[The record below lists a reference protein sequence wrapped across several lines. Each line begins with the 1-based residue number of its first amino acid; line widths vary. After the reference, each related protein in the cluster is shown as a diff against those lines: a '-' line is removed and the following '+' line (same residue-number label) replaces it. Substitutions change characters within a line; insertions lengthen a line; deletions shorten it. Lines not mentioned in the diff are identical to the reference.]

1 MDTAQSKSRTRRQKS
16 SDYSRPIMIHVCKDG
31 TVTYRRPGEA
41 VFNGV
46 ALPVFSV
53 NTPEQ
58 AEAIQVRFCRRQYAE
73 HPQMAGKIW
82 YRLSR
87 LGDGSDPANRPS
99 GMLDFEDL
107 EGVTV
112 MFREF
117 FDVHLAT
124 DADLRASLEVD
135 TQELI
140 AEEIG
145 GARVDPLRV
154 LARKRHATLQQLER
168 LILAA
173 KRWARFQ
180 EPDCLEDQKTD
191 TVLQA
196 EAIESREALLTIIEE
211 LP

>member
-1 MDTAQSKSRTRRQKS
+1 MNTAQSKSRTPRQKS

-58 AEAIQVRFCRRQYAE
+58 AEAIQVRFCRRQYGE
-73 HPQMAGKIW
+73 HPQMPGEIW
-82 YRLSR
+82 YRLSH
-87 LGDGSDPANRPS
+87 LGDGSDPASRPS

-117 FDVHLAT
+117 FDAHLAT
-124 DADLRASLEVD
+124 DADLRASLVLD
-135 TQELI
+135 VLGLT
-140 AEEIG
+140 AEDIG
-145 GARVDPLRV
+145 GARADQLRV
-154 LARKRHATLQQLER
+154 LARRQRATIQQLER

-180 EPDCLEDQKTD
+180 EPDSLEDQKTD

-196 EAIESREALLTIIEE
+196 EAIEAREALLTIVEE

>member
-1 MDTAQSKSRTRRQKS
+1 MNTAQSKSRTRRQKS
-16 SDYSRPIMIHVCKDG
+16 SDYIRPIMIHVCKDG

-46 ALPVFSV
+46 ALAVFSV

-58 AEAIQVRFCRRQYAE
+58 AEAIQVRFCRRQYVD
-73 HPQMAGKIW
+73 HPQMPGKIW

-117 FDVHLAT
+117 FDAHLASR
-124 DADLRASLEVD
+124 ADLRASREAD
-135 TQELI
+135 TRDLI
-140 AEEIG
+140 AEEIR
-145 GARVDPLRV
+145 GARAESLRV
-154 LARKRHATLQQLER
+154 AARKQRATVHQLER

-180 EPDCLEDQKTD
+180 EPESVEDQKTD

-196 EAIESREALLTIIEE
+196 EAIEAREALLTIIED